1 MRWWPTRARRLPAP
15 PPPDEMLVTE
25 DRLRRNVEDVLAVRD
40 RQIHG
45 GIVVFRGELVTEP
58 ARALDLLVARFRPI
72 GYTPYLREEA
82 GLVSVQA
89 LPLSEVMVKPRTRA
103 NVILFTITC
112 VTMLLAGL
120 GFAGAPM
127 FDALRTAQSPA
138 LRFFAGIPFAATL
151 LAVLVVHEFGH
162 YFAAR
167 YHGASVSLPYFVPA
181 PPPIIGYLLFGF
193 PIGIPFGTFGAII
206 LLRSPARDRNSLFD
220 IAAAG
225 PLAGLLVA
233 FPAIVL
239 GLAWST
245 VVPMP
250 PEGYSGFGDSL
261 LTWGLSYLRFGHIP
275 PGYMLYTHPLVDAA
289 WAGLLVTAINLIPIG
304 QLDGGRIVYALFG
317 RRHRAV
323 GRATVAVLL
332 ALGIAVFLW
341 TLRNSGGNLG
351 LSIVSSLNWFVW
363 AGLISFLVGLHH
375 SPPLDD
381 LSPLSSGRRALGI
394 ICLILLVLMIPPSL
408 LDVRS
413 G

>member
-1 MRWWPTRARRLPAP
+1 MRWWPIRARRFPPP

-25 DRLRRNVEDVLAVRD
+25 DRLRRNVEDVLVIRD
-40 RQIHG
+40 RQIRG
-45 GIVVFRGELVTEP
+45 GIVVFRGELMTEP
-58 ARALDLLVARFRPI
+58 ARALDLLIGRFRSL

-82 GLVSVQA
+82 GGVAVQA
-89 LPLSEVMVKPRTRA
+89 LPLTETAGRSATRP
-103 NVILFTITC
+103 NVILFSVTC

-120 GFAGAPM
+120 GYVGAPM
-127 FDALRTAQSPA
+127 FDALRTAPSLA
-138 LRFFAGIPFAATL
+138 LRFFAGVPFAATL

-181 PPPIIGYLLFGF
+181 PPPILGYLLFGL
-193 PIGIPFGTFGAII
+193 PIGVPFGTLGAII
-206 LLRSPARDRNSLFD
+206 LMRSPARDRNSLFD

-225 PLAGLLVA
+225 PLAGLAVA

-239 GLAWST
+239 GLAWSS

-275 PGYMLYTHPLVDAA
+275 PGHMLFTHPIVDAA
-289 WAGLLVTAINLIPIG
+289 WAGLLVTALNLIPVG

-323 GRATVAVLL
+323 GRATVIALL
-332 ALGIAVFLW
+332 GLGVAAFLW
-341 TLRNSGGNLG
+341 TLRAPGGDI
-351 LSIVSSLNWFVW
+351 IVAIGSSLNWFVW
-363 AGLISFLVGLHH
+363 AGLISLLVGLHH

-381 LSPLSSGRRALGI
+381 LSPLSWGRRAIGI
-394 ICLILLVLMIPPSL
+394 ACLILLVLLLPPFLFQVKS
-408 LDVRS
+408 S
-413 G
+413 